1 MRFPRSVAVVLVAL
15 TAWLALPGRPA
26 LAGGAVF
33 EFDHRY
39 YVAGQVAI
47 GHTTLSLHGTGSG
60 RLRDGPYRAYL
71 VPNNGWIHPPRVPP
85 AAVPLGPVRMHR
97 LGPGW
102 LVRASVTFPVPHVAP
117 GGYDV
122 ALCNT
127 PCRDT
132 IVGDLVG
139 GWITVAAS
147 PEEARIRTIQDR
159 FEAAQFRTVHR
170 IDVQLRTLAR
180 ERAAEERASRRLVTK
195 LRAQVASLGTRLD
208 AAEGSLRATPPP
220 PRPERSMLEW
230 LGWPVAGV
238 LGLIAFALLVSRRR
252 GRPEEPL
259 GSTDGSLHADFDDG
273 RELTGA
279 GKR

>member
-1 MRFPRSVAVVLVAL
+1 MRFARSVAVVLVSL
-15 TAWLALPGRPA
+15 TAWLALPGPPA

-71 VPNNGWIHPPRVPP
+71 VPNNGWIHPPRIPA

-97 LGPGW
+97 LEPGW
-102 LVRASVTFPVPHVAP
+102 LVRARVAFPVPHVGP
-117 GGYDV
+117 GGYNV

-139 GWITVAAS
+139 GWITVVAS

-159 FEAAQFRTVHR
+159 FEAAQFRAVHR
-170 IDVQLRTLAR
+170 MDVRLRTVAR
-180 ERAAEERASRRLVTK
+180 ERAAEERASRRLVTE
-195 LRAQVASLGTRLD
+195 LHAQVASLGARLD
-208 AAEGSLRATPPP
+208 AAEESLRATPPS

-238 LGLIAFALLVSRRR
+238 LGLIVLVLLAARRR
-252 GRPEEPL
+252 GRPEPPRL
-259 GSTDGSLHADFDDG
+259 ADGSLHPDFDDDRRPAGMG
-273 RELTGA
+273 R
-279 GKR
+279 R